1 MESLKMNNTSIDDE
15 FEDDISLT
23 PSPSISFP
31 SNDAVLQSVIEKFTP
46 EEYKDKYM
54 ESGKI
59 LPTRP
64 TSSIISELKSLMS
77 DDDKAKHQI
86 LDCLSENYPKDF
98 LAHAIQENSSE
109 TVCASLNHP
118 AMLDYI
124 FKQCSTDQSMKTK
137 LCVRIQENSS
147 LLDSIDSSTILDY
160 AFTKASS
167 DIMHRQKLFEKIE
180 KMFANAEAEYV
191 DDEMDPVLFE
201 LLMKL
206 FSKRLSKVQIWKCLE
221 KKLK

>member
-147 LLDSIDSSTILDY
+147 LLDSIDWSTILDY